1 MAERLDVDVC
11 VVGAGLA
18 GLSAARELTR
28 GGRSVVVLEARDRVG
43 GRVWNHTFGDGT
55 VVELGAQWIGPTQDR
70 MYALVE
76 ELGLETFPTYNEGEN
91 VMRFSGRV
99 SRYRGNIPR
108 ISPFVLADMAQA
120 QSRFDR
126 LAKRVP
132 LDEPWTAEDAIE
144 WDGQT
149 FASWIERRARTKG
162 ARELFALYAEA
173 VFAAEPSDF
182 SLLHALFYTHAG
194 GGVDM
199 LSGVANAAQ
208 QDRIVDG
215 SQVIPIAM
223 SKELGDSVRLS
234 QPVRAIE
241 HGADGVTV
249 TTDALDVRAGHVVVA
264 VPPLIA
270 GRIRYEP
277 ALPPYRQQLTQ
288 RLPMGSVIKFHA
300 MYDEPFW
307 RDDGLTGQATGDR
320 GPVKV
325 AFDNS
330 PPSGS
335 PGVLLGFLEGA
346 HAREL
351 GKISAS
357 DRRGVVLASLA
368 EYFGPRA
375 LQPTDFVELDWA
387 TEEWTGGCY
396 GAHFPT
402 GVWTQFGPA
411 LREPI
416 GPIHW
421 AGTET
426 AAEWNGYMD
435 GAVRSGERVAAE
447 ILTH

>member
-1 MAERLDVDVC
+1 MAERLDADVC

-18 GLSAARELTR
+18 GLSAARELSR
-28 GGRSVVVLEARDRVG
+28 AGRSVVVLEARDRVG
-43 GRVWNHTFGDGT
+43 GRVWNHTFADGT

-76 ELGLETFPTYNEGEN
+76 ELGLQTFPTYNEGQS
-91 VMRFSGRV
+91 VMRFGGKM

-108 ISPFVLADMAQA
+108 ISPFVLLDMAQA

-132 LDEPWTAEDAIE
+132 LDEPWTAERASE
-144 WDGQT
+144 WDSQT
-149 FASWIERRARTKG
+149 FASWIDRRAHTRG

-199 LSGVANAAQ
+199 LSGTANAAQ

-215 SQVIPIAM
+215 SQVIPLAM
-223 SKELGDSVRLS
+223 AKELGDTVRLS
-234 QPVRAIE
+234 HPVRAIE
-241 HGADGVTV
+241 RGDGVTV
-249 TTDALDVRAGHVVVA
+249 RSDELEVDAQRVVVA
-264 VPPLIA
+264 IPPLIA
-270 GRIRYEP
+270 GRIHYNP
-277 ALPPYRQQLTQ
+277 ALPPYRQQLMQ

-300 MYDEPFW
+300 VYDEPFW
-307 RDDGLTGQATGDR
+307 RGDGLTGQATGDR

-330 PPSGS
+330 PSSGS

-346 HAREL
+346 HARAL

-447 ILTH
+447 ILAT